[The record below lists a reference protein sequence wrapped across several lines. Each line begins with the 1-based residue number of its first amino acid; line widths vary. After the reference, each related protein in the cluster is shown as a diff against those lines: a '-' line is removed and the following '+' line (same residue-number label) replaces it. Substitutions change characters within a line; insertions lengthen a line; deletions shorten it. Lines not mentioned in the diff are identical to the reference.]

1 MLAQLKPPRQGE
13 GMPASSLT
21 DKAHQQIKSWILRFD
36 LKPGTRLLVSDLAR
50 ALQMSQT
57 PVREALSMLEKER
70 LIERQPQ
77 KGYRVCTLSLQEVED
92 LYDLRIALEVLAVR
106 QAARRMTPGDRKRLT
121 ATLNEFGRLLRSGR
135 KKPVLERG
143 QDFHMIV
150 LEASGNRSL
159 AEAGRTVLDRIWVIQ
174 NINLLTADH
183 LADAHPEHVAI
194 LAAMK
199 RGDGES
205 AAALMR
211 KHLGLAKDFVLSRLR
226 NSEDILTR
234 MTQGAPLSK

>member
-1 MLAQLKPPRQGE
+1 
-13 GMPASSLT
+13 MPASSLT
-21 DKAHQQIKSWILRFD
+21 DKAHQQIKSWILRFE
-36 LKPGTRLLVSDLAR
+36 LKPGARLLVGDLAR

-70 LIERQPQ
+70 LIARQPQ

-106 QAARRMTPGDRKRLT
+106 QAAGRMTAADRRRLT
-121 ATLNEFGRLLRSGR
+121 ATLSEFGRLLRSGR

-150 LEASGNRSL
+150 LEASGNRAL
-159 AEAGRTVLDRIWVIQ
+159 AEVGRAVLDRIWVIQ

-183 LADAHPEHVAI
+183 LADAHPEHVGI

-199 RGDGES
+199 RGDGE
-205 AAALMR
+205 AAATLMR
-211 KHLGLAKDFVLSRLR
+211 RHLGLAKDFVLSRLR
-226 NSEDILTR
+226 NSEDILSR
-234 MTQGAPLSK
+234 MTRGVSLPHPHS

>member
-1 MLAQLKPPRQGE
+1 
-13 GMPASSLT
+13 MPASSLT

-36 LKPGTRLLVSDLAR
+36 LKPGARLLVGELAR

-77 KGYRVCTLSLQEVED
+77 RGYRVCTLSLQEVED

-106 QAARRMTPGDRKRLT
+106 QAAGRMGAADRRRLT
-121 ATLNEFGRLLRSGR
+121 ATLAEFGRLLRSGR

-150 LEASGNRSL
+150 LEASGNRAL
-159 AEAGRTVLDRIWVIQ
+159 AEVGRAVLDRIWIIQ

-183 LADAHPEHVAI
+183 LADAHPEHVGI

-199 RGDGES
+199 RGDGDA

-211 KHLGLAKDFVLSRLR
+211 RHLGLAKDFVLSRLR
-226 NSEDILTR
+226 NSEDILSR
-234 MTQGAPLSK
+234 MTRGGSLPHPHS